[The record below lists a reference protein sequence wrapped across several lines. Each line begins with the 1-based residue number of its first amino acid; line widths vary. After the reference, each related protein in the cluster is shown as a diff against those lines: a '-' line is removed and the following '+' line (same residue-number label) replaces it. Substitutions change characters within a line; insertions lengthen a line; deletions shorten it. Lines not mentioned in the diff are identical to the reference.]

1 MTNSSNL
8 PSHKRESPPPPMRI
22 TERDKQIVLA
32 IYRFRILSAPQV
44 EALLFPSSKPR
55 GKRTVCQRRLQLLY
69 HNRYL
74 YRLKDQRVIGE
85 GRPPLVYALDS
96 HGADL
101 VANEL
106 GINRVDVAWKPS
118 HKQFSSQFLEH
129 MLAVSSV
136 RLVMATLNRNHQLV
150 VRNWLDEASLK
161 SAEMKGKV
169 PFHYMGSRKI
179 THYPDG
185 YFCLQLTVEKK
196 NAHFFLEVD
205 MGTMT
210 NRRWQGKVRSYLHF
224 RKTGMA
230 KMHYGTENFRVLAVT
245 KTEPRLRNLQR
256 ATKRAEGGHHFW
268 FTTLDSV
275 NIWQPMTVL
284 TACWA
289 DATGERDRDLF

>member
-1 MTNSSNL
+1 
-8 PSHKRESPPPPMRI
+8 MRI
-22 TERDKQIVLA
+22 TERDKQIMLA
-32 IYRFRILSAPQV
+32 MYRFRLLSAPQV

-74 YRLKDQRVIGE
+74 YRLKDQRIIGE

-96 HGADL
+96 RGADL
-101 VANEL
+101 IANEL
-106 GINRVDVAWKPS
+106 GVDRADVVWKPS
-118 HKQFSSQFLEH
+118 HKQFSLQFLEH
-129 MLAVSSV
+129 MLAVNSV
-136 RLVMATLNRNHQLV
+136 RLVMTTLKRRHPLV
-150 VRNWLDEASLK
+150 VSKWLDEAALK

-169 PFHYMGSRKI
+169 PFHYWGSRKI
-179 THYPDG
+179 ANYPDG
-185 YFCLQLTVEKK
+185 YFCLRLTEEKK

-230 KMHYGTENFRVLAVT
+230 KAHYDTENFRVLAVT

-268 FTTLDSV
+268 FATLESV
-275 NIWQPMTVL
+275 DIWWPSAVL
-284 TACWA
+284 TACWT
-289 DATGERDRDLF
+289 DATGERKRDLF